1 MKTIISAKMGLLTL
15 FEYEPSLYVDEI
27 NEIIDCI
34 AENRIYDNAPKL
46 EQIDLVNLLES
57 LKVSLIGEAYP
68 NLNIQK
74 FHELL
79 KESLTTKKYE
89 EKIRVRV
96 RKILLRN

>member
-1 MKTIISAKMGLLTL
+1 MKTVISAKMGLLTL
-15 FEYEPSLYVDEI
+15 FEYEPSLYVEEI

-34 AENRIYDNAPKL
+34 SENKVYDNAPKL

-68 NLNIQK
+68 NLKIQK

-79 KESLTTKKYE
+79 EESLTTKKYE